1 MKKTLIVSALA
12 LAALGGTGAAFADA
26 ECQAGSAY
34 GYKPGCGG
42 PSDSYGSI
50 PDPRYGD
57 PHAPQ
62 HDNSRYPWRN
72 GRYDRDGRY
81 YGPQAAVVTP
91 RYAPTRRDRDGD
103 GVPNARDRWP
113 DNSRRW

>member
-1 MKKTLIVSALA
+1 MNKTLIVSALA
-12 LAALGGTGAAFADA
+12 LAALGSTGAAFADA

-42 PSDSYGSI
+42 PTDSSGRSI

-57 PHAPQ
+57 PRAPQ
-62 HDNSRYPWRN
+62 YDTGRYYPWLFS
-72 GRYDRDGRY
+72 DGRY
-81 YGPQAAVVTP
+81 YAPHAAVVTP

-103 GVPNARDRWP
+103 GVRNSRDRWP
-113 DNSRRW
+113 DDTRRW

>member
-1 MKKTLIVSALA
+1 MKKALIVSALA

-42 PSDSYGSI
+42 PSDARGDI

-62 HDNSRYPWRN
+62 YDTRPHSRW
-72 GRYDRDGRY
+72 GQADGRHY
-81 YGPQAAVVTP
+81 APYAAAAS
-91 RYAPTRRDRDGD
+91 RYAPSRRDRDGD